1 MAEVTGVNNTT
12 GVALL
17 ELYDLDTLQP
27 FSANKLTNVATR
39 GFVGAGAQN
48 QLSAGFTVSGNTAK
62 KLLIRAVGPT
72 LGGAPFNVPGTLSD
86 PLLRVTR
93 ADDGVVIRE
102 NDNWEQ
108 GNDTSL
114 LNSAAVSVGAFPL
127 NGGSKDAA
135 VLMNLPPGRYNAQVV
150 APGSATGVALIE
162 VYEVP

>member
-1 MAEVTGVNNTT
+1 M
-12 GVALL
+12 LFL
-17 ELYDLDTLQP
+17 
-27 FSANKLTNVATR
+27 
-39 GFVGAGAQN
+39 AGALCRAWLKAFRLPPSMLCLMGVCFN
-48 QLSAGFTVSGNTAK
+48 HWPALFWNRAK

-72 LGGAPFNVPGTLSD
+72 LGGAPFNFPGTLSD